1 MIQPAAA
8 PYVAGIGSSAGG
20 LEALRLLVAHLPP
33 KSAYAYVVAQHLSPT
48 HESMLVTLLAR
59 ETPLS
64 VVQVTDGVRPE
75 PNVIYV
81 TPARSNVTYEKGLLR
96 LSAATRPATPKPSI
110 DDFFIS
116 LAEELGEHAI
126 GIVLSGTGSDGA
138 RGIRA
143 IRAGGG
149 ITFAQDHATAKYSGM
164 PTAAF
169 ETGCVDYV
177 LPPDQI
183 AERLGRFAESGP
195 ADHGPL
201 FPAEGDSTFDRICA
215 LVRSRAGLDLHLY
228 KESTVQRRI
237 RRRMVATECATLE
250 SYEHALKSRPNEVE
264 RLANELL
271 ISVTSFFREPDAFA
285 ALAIAIEG
293 LLSRKQPQDPLRIW
307 VPGCATGEEAYSI
320 AILVAEAMAKA
331 GHLHRVQIFA
341 TDLDARALSRARRG
355 VFSAQDLAP
364 VGDDLLT
371 RYFIESGDRYQVAK
385 SLREMLVFSTHNLT
399 EDPPFLKLDLISCRN
414 VLIYLRQ
421 HVQGRVLETLNLSLV
436 PGGLLF
442 LGKSEA
448 AYQYENLF
456 KPVDEKARIY
466 VRVDGAVSTP
476 RGSSEFT
483 PRERRLSQASVP
495 AERRTLAERVLA
507 AIQDVLLPPAV
518 VVDER
523 LELKHVF
530 GDVSPFLRVSAG
542 EAQLTL
548 GTLVAKDLRI
558 DIRSMVMKVQRDPSS
573 PVIHTLRPRSLSSPL
588 RLAVLGLPAEV
599 SQTPLFLVAF
609 QLLTPEKTDT
619 GPHTTALEDRD
630 AQIVA
635 LEEQLVATREHL
647 QTVIEELE
655 TSNEELQS
663 LNEELQSANEE
674 LQSANEE
681 LETTNEELQ
690 STNEELSTVNEELET
705 KTHELIALNND
716 LENVKDSLAYGL
728 ILVDAMLRVVLFNRA
743 ALQIFALSASSIG
756 EQLFS
761 LPCRL
766 EVGVTRADILGV
778 IEGGG
783 SIERQ
788 LAGERQYMLSVRP
801 YLDDQRRRRGAVLTF
816 MDNTELKR
824 AEQCLLD
831 ANAQLQ
837 ASERFNKSTLD
848 ALPDHI
854 CVVAEDGRILAVNEA
869 WNAFMRRNGGAVLG
883 CGPGA
888 NYLEECRRAASAGDA
903 GSAEFLAGLGAVLRG
918 ESDRFSLEYPCHA
931 PDEER
936 WFRVTV
942 APFSGDGPRL
952 AVVSH
957 EDVTARKLG
966 ERLLRLQGR
975 ALDAIAD
982 GLAIADARDRNY
994 PLVYVNKAFE
1004 RITGYTAGEVL
1015 GQNCRFLQGEDREQP
1030 ALGEIR
1036 AALEAFSSAHVLLRN
1051 YRKDG
1056 TPFWNEFS
1064 LYPVADDRGAPAY
1077 FVGVQRDMTATVA
1090 AEQALTAS
1098 RDREKLALS
1107 FSNVGTFEW
1116 DVRTGRI
1123 TGSELFMR
1131 LHGLETHRGP
1141 VDQAALRRSIVDEDR
1156 PAFEDTLR
1164 LCLAG
1169 HDDLDVEYRVRWPDG
1184 SVHWLHTKGDAE
1196 HDAGGLPV
1204 RLLCLSQ
1211 DITERRE
1218 ADERVRYIAHHD
1230 ALTGLPNRALLRDRL
1245 QQAINAARRNRTR
1258 IAVLFIDLDHFKAV
1272 NDSLGHQVGD
1282 QLLQSVA
1289 SRLKACTRDSDTLC
1303 RQSGDEYIVVL
1314 PDIRDSNEAAH
1325 VAAKILEALSQPHQ
1339 IEGHELRVTPSIGIS
1354 IYPDDGDTLEVLVR
1368 HADAAMYHAKG
1379 SGRGQYQFSLPALNQ
1394 LVTRRLEITSEL
1406 RRAIGRRELELHYQ
1420 PQIDVVTGAVVGLEA
1435 LVRWRHPDRGLVLPD
1450 TFIPAAEDSEL
1461 ILDLGEWVLDEAC
1474 RQASRW
1480 REAGLAQVPIAVN
1493 FSALQFRQKN
1503 VIEKISRALHESS
1516 LPPECLEVELTERML
1531 MSSTTEAEETVRDL
1545 HRLGIR
1551 VAVDDFGTGYSNLS
1565 YLMRFPID
1573 KLKIDRS
1580 FLRSIPGDRGATAI
1594 VRAVI
1599 NLGLSLELDVV
1610 AEGVEVDRQLEFLRN
1625 ERCRAFQGF
1634 LAHPALPAEDV
1645 ARLLAPH

>member
-1 MIQPAAA
+1 
-8 PYVAGIGSSAGG
+8 
-20 LEALRLLVAHLPP
+20 
-33 KSAYAYVVAQHLSPT
+33 
-48 HESMLVTLLAR
+48 MLVTLLAR
-59 ETPLS
+59 ETPLRVAQ
-64 VVQVTDGVRPE
+64 VVDGMRPE

-81 TPARSNVTYEKGLLR
+81 TPARSNVVYEKGLLH

-110 DDFFIS
+110 DDFFVS
-116 LAEELGEHAI
+116 LAGELGEHAV

-143 IRAGGG
+143 IRAAGG

-183 AERLGRFAESGP
+183 AERLGKLDETAP
-195 ADHGPL
+195 ADHVPL
-201 FPAEGDSTFDRICA
+201 FPPEADSTFDRICT
-215 LVRSRAGLDLHLY
+215 LVRTRAGLDLHLY

-250 SYEHALKSRPNEVE
+250 SYERTLKARPNEVE

-271 ISVTSFFREPDAFA
+271 ISVTSFFRDPDAFA
-285 ALAIAIEG
+285 AMGVAIDG
-293 LLSRKQPQDPLRIW
+293 LLARKRPQDPLRVW

-320 AILVAEAMAKA
+320 AILVAEAMAKS
-331 GHLHRVQIFA
+331 GHLHRIQIFA
-341 TDLDARALSRARRG
+341 TDLDARALARARRG
-355 VFSAQDLAP
+355 IYSAQDLAP
-364 VGDDLLT
+364 LPDALLLK
-371 RYFIESGDRYQVAK
+371 YFVESGERYQVAK

-414 VLIYLRQ
+414 VLIYLRPQ
-421 HVQGRVLETLNLSLV
+421 VQGRVLEMLNVALV
-436 PGGLLF
+436 SGGLLF

-448 AYQYENLF
+448 VYQHEHLF
-456 KPVDEKARIY
+456 KPVDDKARIY
-466 VRVDGAVSTP
+466 VRVDGAVTTP
-476 RGSSEFT
+476 RTTAEFT
-483 PRERRLSQASVP
+483 PRERRLAQASAP
-495 AERRTLAERVLA
+495 AERQTIGERVLA

-530 GDVSPFLRVSAG
+530 GDVSPFVRVGAG
-542 EAQLTL
+542 EAQLNL
-548 GTLVAKDLRI
+548 NALAAKDLRI
-558 DIRSMVMKVQRDPSS
+558 DIRSMVMKVQRNPSA
-573 PVIHTLRPRSLSSPL
+573 PVIHTVHPRSHPRPI
-588 RLAVLGLPAEV
+588 RLAVLGLPAEI

-609 QLLTPEKTDT
+609 QSLAREKPET
-619 GPHTTALEDRD
+619 GPQPSALEDRD

-728 ILVDAMLRVVLFNRA
+728 VVVDAALRVVLFNRP

-761 LPCRL
+761 LPCEL
-766 EVGVTRADILGV
+766 ELGLTRPDILGV
-778 IEGGG
+778 IEGGP

-788 LAGERQYMLSVRP
+788 LGSDRHYLLSVRP

-816 MDNTELKR
+816 VDNTELRR
-824 AEQCLLD
+824 AEQRLLET
-831 ANAQLQ
+831 NARLQ
-837 ASERFNKSTLD
+837 ASERFNKSTID

-869 WNAFMRRNGGAVLG
+869 WTAFMRRNDGALVG

-888 NYLEECRRAASAGDA
+888 NYVDECRRAATDGDP
-903 GSAEFLAGLGAVLRG
+903 GGNEFLEGLKSVLEGRA
-918 ESDRFSLEYPCHA
+918 DRFSLEYPCHA
-931 PDEER
+931 PEEER

-957 EDVTARKLG
+957 EDITARKQG

-982 GLAIADARDRNY
+982 GLAIADARDRSY

-1004 RITGYTAGEVL
+1004 RITGYAAAEVL
-1015 GQNCRFLQGEDREQP
+1015 GENCRFLQGDDRDQP
-1030 ALGEIR
+1030 GLDEIR
-1036 AALEAFSSAHVLLRN
+1036 AALAAFRPARTLLRN
-1051 YRKDG
+1051 YRKDH
-1056 TPFWNEFS
+1056 TLFWNELSIF
-1064 LYPVADDRGAPAY
+1064 PVTDDRGAPAY
-1077 FVGVQRDMTATVA
+1077 FVGVQRDMTAA
-1090 AEQALTAS
+1090 ISAEQALSAS

-1116 DVRTGRI
+1116 DVRSGRI

-1131 LHGLETHRGP
+1131 LHGIDEARGAM
-1141 VDQAALRRSIVDEDR
+1141 DQTALRRTILEEDR
-1156 PAFEDTLR
+1156 PAFEDALK

-1184 SVHWLHTKGDAE
+1184 TIHWLHTKGDAE
-1196 HDAGGLPV
+1196 SSSGGIPV

-1289 SRLKACTRDSDTLC
+1289 TRLKACTRDSDTLC

-1354 IYPDDGDTLEVLVR
+1354 IYPDDGDTLDVLVR

-1379 SGRGQYQFSLPALNQ
+1379 SGRGNYQFSLPALNQ
-1394 LVTRRLEITSEL
+1394 LASRKLEITSQL
-1406 RRAIGRRELELHYQ
+1406 RQAIVHGELELHYQ
-1420 PQIDVVTGAVVGLEA
+1420 PQIDVTTGGIVGLEA
-1435 LVRWRHPDRGLVLPD
+1435 LVRWRHPERGLVLPD
-1450 TFIPAAEDSEL
+1450 TFIPVAEDSEL
-1461 ILDLGEWVLDEAC
+1461 ILDLGEWVLDQAC
-1474 RQASRW
+1474 RQASLW
-1480 REAGLAQVPIAVN
+1480 RAAGLAQIPIAVN

-1503 VIEKISRALHESS
+1503 VIEKISRALHESG
-1516 LPPECLEVELTERML
+1516 LPPQCLEVELTERVL
-1531 MSSTTEAEETVRDL
+1531 MSSSAEAEETVRDL

-1599 NLGLSLELDVV
+1599 NLGLSLDLDVV
-1610 AEGVEVDRQLEFLRN
+1610 AEGVEAEHQLEFLRS
-1625 ERCRAFQGF
+1625 ERCQAFQGF
-1634 LAHPALPAEDV
+1634 LAHPALPAEQLGT
-1645 ARLLAPH
+1645 LLGRH